1 MGDATPLFLNGS
13 LPAIIPKSVYRY
25 ANMVRGSLETPRQTK
40 LDHDVS
46 AILGSSDPPAGFGF
60 LHPRFYSLEQNRP
73 TPMEPLQVRSFDPF
87 QFSLSLGII
96 RARCLRWFYY
106 SSSEQ
111 RNQFVFK
118 WNIECVCVARVDDSQ
133 AILSCAVHT
142 NIEITVTVQKQAERQ
157 RRREKEEKKKKK
169 KKAI

>member
-1 MGDATPLFLNGS
+1 MKHRCCLPTCSSMGDATPLFLNGS

-73 TPMEPLQVRSFDPF
+73 TPMEPLQVRRLIHFSSLVHSILFAHVVFDDF
-87 QFSLSLGII
+87 I
-96 RARCLRWFYY
+96 ARVANREINL
-106 SSSEQ
+106 SSSETSS
-111 RNQFVFK
+111 VYA
-118 WNIECVCVARVDDSQ
+118 WPE
-133 AILSCAVHT
+133 LT
-142 NIEITVTVQKQAERQ
+142 TTRQ
-157 RRREKEEKKKKK
+157 SFLVLCIQISK
-169 KKAI
+169 